1 MCAVSWFD
9 NAVEEINVNWA
20 LIVIGSILFVF
31 IYWLRGK
38 LMVKQHLELEFA
50 ERQKRLQAKER
61 ETYISERRNQELVWL
76 TSPRLKELK
85 SLNEIFNRKQFR
97 NGLEA
102 GFPSVPEKIQ
112 IVVNSKYY
120 FERYDFKQG
129 IAYAIK
135 KALKD
140 DSLLKHTK
148 KAMELEEEYLAALEK
163 LPPFVTSRK
172 WAEMTSGREI
182 AFEEYVQVERALYE
196 KYSKVGQC
204 DWKVGLEVKYP
215 GKDGELP
222 RWKCQV
228 YEREDLLKIWK
239 AVEKGIGSSEY
250 QRMLVTPKIRYQILR
265 RDNFK
270 CQICGRSSAETKL
283 HVDHIRP
290 ISKGGSLGKNYD
302 NLRTLCELCNIGKS
316 DFYDVK
322 GLN

>member
-1 MCAVSWFD
+1 MCVVTWID
-9 NAVEEINVNWA
+9 NVVEEINVNWV
-20 LIVIGSILFVF
+20 LIVICSILFVS
-31 IYWLRGK
+31 IYWLHGK
-38 LMVKQHLELEFA
+38 LLVKRHLELEFA
-50 ERQKRLQAKER
+50 ERQKRLQAKKR
-61 ETYISERRNQELVWL
+61 ETYISERRIQDFVWL

-85 SLNEIFNRKQFR
+85 SLNDTFNRKQFR

-120 FERYDFKQG
+120 FERYDFKKG
-129 IAYAIK
+129 IAYAIN

-148 KAMELEEEYLAALEK
+148 KAIELEEEYLAALEK
-163 LPPFVTSRK
+163 LPPFMTSRK
-172 WAEMTSGREI
+172 WAELTGGREI
-182 AFEEYVQVERALYE
+182 TFEEYEKVEHSLYE

-204 DWKVGLEVKYP
+204 DWKVQLEVKYP
-215 GKDGELP
+215 GKDGEVP
-222 RWKCQV
+222 CWMCQV
-228 YEREDLLKIWK
+228 YERKDLLKIWK